1 MKKTFAFLLISS
13 VLFTS
18 FTSRN
23 ENVSATDMVGVW
35 TTGDPTRLQTFHM
48 KVFEKDV
55 DYYNVDF
62 ENGVTI
68 MSHRGKYEIVNN
80 TQYSEHVTELWH
92 KAAWDLR
99 GKKFIN
105 QYKFSED
112 KKKLFLSGVVFSRD
126 GKDSLKWVHTYRRVE
141 IPVAD

>member
-1 MKKTFAFLLISS
+1 MKKTFAFLFISS

-18 FTSRN
+18 FTNRN
-23 ENVSATDMVGVW
+23 ENFSATDMIGVW
-35 TTGDPTRLQTFHM
+35 TTGDPTHLQTFHI
-48 KVFEKDV
+48 KVFEKNG
-55 DYYNVDF
+55 DYYNVGF
-62 ENGVTI
+62 ENGVAI

-92 KAAWDLR
+92 KAVWDLR

-112 KKKLFLSGVVFSRD
+112 KKKLFLSGVVFSKD
-126 GKDSLKWVHTYRRVE
+126 GKDSLKWEHVYRRVE